1 MSALRYRV
9 ELRGRINTRQAAID
23 ALLAARPSPAIAD
36 QLRELEVEQDVDLD
50 ELARISRVWGAPLE
64 RSNR

>member
-36 QLRELEVEQDVDLD
+36 QLRELEVEQDIDLD
-50 ELARISRVWGAPLE
+50 ELARISRVWGAQLE
-64 RSNR
+64 QSNR